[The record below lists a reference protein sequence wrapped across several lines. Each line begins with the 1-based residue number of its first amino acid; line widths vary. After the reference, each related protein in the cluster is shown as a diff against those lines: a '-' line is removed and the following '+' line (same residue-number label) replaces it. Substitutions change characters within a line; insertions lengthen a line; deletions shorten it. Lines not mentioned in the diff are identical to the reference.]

1 MEDIQIILAALW
13 VCLMLTYLWGDVLS
27 IFAGDSKAGEIGGKK
42 VGPAAWL
49 GIAIIQLIPIVMVF
63 LSLVLSDP
71 VNRWANIIV
80 ASFFFIFNLVGLRG
94 YKAYHKFLII
104 VGLVF
109 LVLIV
114 AYAWNW
120 VVD

>member
-1 MEDIQIILAALW
+1 MEDVQIILAALW

-27 IFAGDSKAGEIGGKK
+27 IFAGDSRAGEIEGKK
-42 VGPAAWL
+42 VGPAVWF
-49 GIAIIQLIPIVMVF
+49 GIAIIQLIPIIMVF
-63 LSLVLSDP
+63 LSLMLPDT

-80 ASFFFIFNLVGLRG
+80 ASFLFIFNFVGLRG

-114 AYAWNW
+114 VYAWNW
-120 VVD
+120 T

>member
-1 MEDIQIILAALW
+1 MENVQIILAGQW

-42 VGPAAWL
+42 VRPVTWF
-49 GIAIIQLIPIVMVF
+49 GIAIVQLVPIIMIF
-63 LSLVLSDP
+63 LSLILP
-71 VNRWANIIV
+71 HPANRWVNIIV
-80 ASFFFIFNLVGLRG
+80 AGFFFIFNLVGIRG

-114 AYAWNW
+114 WYAWNW
-120 VVD
+120 I